1 MNWLLLAIITAFC
14 FGLYNFFI
22 KLASGSIH
30 QMAGAVLL
38 QLVAAGVGGILLL
51 YIKSSTKQVVGIT
64 QTGVLYSCLAGLSVG
79 LAEILTFYV
88 FTKGAPASVGT
99 PVIIGGSVVVAA
111 LLGWLVLREQLTL
124 GQVMGVALIVAG
136 VALLARGH

>member
-1 MNWLLLAIITAFC
+1 MNWLLLAVITAFC
-14 FGLYNFFI
+14 LGFYNFFI

-30 QMAGAVLL
+30 QVAGAVLL
-38 QLVAAGVGGILLL
+38 QLVAAAVGGMLLL
-51 YIKSSTKQVVGIT
+51 YIKSTRQVVSVS

-79 LAEILTFYV
+79 VAEILTFYV

-99 PVIIGGSVVVAA
+99 PIIVGGSVAVAA
-111 LLGWLVLREQLTL
+111 VLGWLVLREQITP
-124 GQVMGVALIVAG
+124 GQVLGVGLIVAG

>member
-1 MNWLLLAIITAFC
+1 MNWLLLAIITAIC
-14 FGLYNFFI
+14 FGLYNIFI
-22 KLASGSIH
+22 KLAAGNIH

-38 QLVAAGVGGILLL
+38 QLVAASVGGILLL
-51 YIKSSTKQVVGIT
+51 YIKSTKQVVSIS
-64 QTGVLYSCLAGLSVG
+64 QTGVLYSCLAGISVG

-111 LLGWLVLREQLTL
+111 LLGWLVLREQLSV
-124 GQVMGVALIVAG
+124 GQVLGVGLIVVG
-136 VALLARGH
+136 IGLLARGH

>member
-1 MNWLLLAIITAFC
+1 MNWLLLAVITAFC
-14 FGLYNFFI
+14 LGLYNFFI

-30 QMAGAVLL
+30 QVAGAVLL
-38 QLVAAGVGGILLL
+38 QLVAAMVGGFLLL
-51 YIKSSTKQVVGIT
+51 YIKSTRQVVSIS

-79 LAEILTFYV
+79 VAEILTFYV

-99 PVIIGGSVVVAA
+99 PVIVGGSVAIAA
-111 LLGWLVLREQLTL
+111 MLGWLLLREQISL
-124 GQVMGVALIVAG
+124 GQVLGVGLIVAG